1 MKASKCNSL
10 LEHSVNCSVVY
21 EFPTPN
27 PLTLQ
32 TFISES
38 NQIFTSANEL
48 PCLSDLHCT
57 RKLNH
62 WQRKRLLN
70 LMISHKLLATV
81 NFKPPPPSHFK
92 YLFLKVITFFMW
104 LSSWFGHYY
113 SKTQQMTHKHQNAK
127 FFGGQGN
134 HRFLSNFL
142 NTPCNSEFQTPPPSH
157 FKYLFL
163 KVITFSHLLL
173 NSPVF
178 CPYSFK
184 ET

>member
-1 MKASKCNSL
+1 MLSL
-10 LEHSVNCSVVY
+10 SFHHL
-21 EFPTPN
+21 P
-27 PLTLQ
+27 PLTFQ
-32 TFISES
+32 SFISES

-48 PCLSDLHCT
+48 PCLSDLPCK

-142 NTPCNSEFQTPPPSH
+142 NTPCNSEFQTPPLTFQIFISESNH
-157 FKYLFL
+157 IFTLASEQSCFL
-163 KVITFSHLLL
+163 SLLIQGNL
-173 NSPVF
+173 TTKKDKG
-178 CPYSFK
+178 C
-184 ET
+184 TI